1 MKMNQLFIGGVVGA
15 LCLTA
20 PQIFANTEKLSIDK
34 NNIKVWTYQDVN
46 NPVFSYKAT
55 TTFNVPMDK
64 AIAMVLDVQKTPE
77 WVPNLAT
84 VEVLS
89 QDNQKGDF
97 VLYMV
102 LDFPF
107 PLKDRDVIVKGKI
120 SKDAKGIIS
129 VKNTAVTQ
137 GKPLNPDYIR
147 LKDYQGD
154 WTFQAVAQNKVKVTT
169 SGYADPEGSIPL
181 SVANMFVQQQPY
193 QMLQKMNVELKKPN
207 KKFAELPAILR

>member
-1 MKMNQLFIGGVVGA
+1 M
-15 LCLTA
+15 
-20 PQIFANTEKLSIDK
+20 E
-34 NNIKVWTYQDVN
+34 
-46 NPVFSYKAT
+46 
-55 TTFNVPMDK
+55 K

-77 WVPNLAT
+77 WVPNLAK

-120 SKDAKGIIS
+120 SKDANGVVS
-129 VKNTAVTQ
+129 VKNKAITQ
-137 GKPLNPDYIR
+137 GKALNPDYIR
-147 LKDYQGD
+147 LKNYQGD
-154 WTFQAVAQNKVKVTT
+154 WSFQALANNKVKITT

-193 QMLQKMNVELKKPN
+193 QMLMKMKNM
-207 KKFAELPAILR
+207 